1 MDAVED
7 VVVDFTARV
16 VPSSKRT
23 ATKCTASAPS
33 ARLPRNPLM
42 PRSLPAV
49 SGQLQLTKALARDH
63 RNARRLEEG
72 IKALELR
79 LAQGLKE

>member
-7 VVVDFTARV
+7 MVAEFTARV
-16 VPSSKRT
+16 VPSSKRA
-23 ATKCTASAPS
+23 ATECTASSPS
-33 ARLPRNPLM
+33 ACLPRNPLM

-49 SGQLQLTKALARDH
+49 SSQLQLTKALVRDH

-72 IKALELR
+72 YKALELR